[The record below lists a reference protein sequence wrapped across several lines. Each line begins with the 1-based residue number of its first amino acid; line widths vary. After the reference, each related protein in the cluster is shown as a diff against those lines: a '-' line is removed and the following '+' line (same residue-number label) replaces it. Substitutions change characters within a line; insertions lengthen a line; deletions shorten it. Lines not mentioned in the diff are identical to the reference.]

1 MVGSGTWAVVG
12 VQVGPAR
19 VVSGDLD
26 PKLQIEVY
34 RYQLANGTYMYSSQ
48 YRYTYTVLE
57 IDIY

>member
-1 MVGSGTWAVVG
+1 MGGVRWAVVG

-19 VVSGDLD
+19 VVSGDFD

-34 RYQLANGTYMYSSQ
+34 RYQLAYGTYMYSSQ